1 MSILEWS
8 HLINE
13 SVIAQAIQHKELAI
27 SQVSTKLT
35 QILGQS
41 SASLNLTAALNKT
54 VVFFIAYTVVSLMI
68 RKAAYLVAFFM
79 SCILFEAKIFEPLS
93 ESELYLLTFAIYSY
107 TVFVIPCNRAV
118 IWACVTMLLLS
129 ITLAYDAYFYGVGGA
144 YGESKT
150 FVYNNIEIL
159 ALYAHSFLIA
169 ALIPYRRI
177 SNFIGRM
184 LDTFMRFSVNSVNFA
199 IL

>member
-8 HLINE
+8 HLISE
-13 SVIAQAIQHKELAI
+13 SAIVQAIQHKELAI

-79 SCILFEAKIFEPLS
+79 SCILFEASFFDPLS

-107 TVFVIPCNRAV
+107 TVFVMPCNRFV
-118 IWACVTMLLLS
+118 IFACVTMLLLS

-169 ALIPYRRI
+169 ALVPYRRI

-184 LDTFMRFSVNSVNFA
+184 SDAFVRFSVNSVNFA

>member
-8 HLINE
+8 HLISE
-13 SVIAQAIQHKELAI
+13 SAIVQAIQHKELAI

-68 RKAAYLVAFFM
+68 RKAAYLAAFFM

>member
-8 HLINE
+8 HLISE
-13 SVIAQAIQHKELAI
+13 SAIVQAIQHKELAI

-68 RKAAYLVAFFM
+68 RKAAYLAAFFM

-177 SNFIGRM
+177 GNFIGRM
-184 LDTFMRFSVNSVNFA
+184 SDAFVRFSVNSVNFA

>member
-1 MSILEWS
+1 MSILEWFP
-8 HLINE
+8 LLNE
-13 SVIAQAIQHKELAI
+13 SAIAQNLNQNLNSFIFLAYVII
-27 SQVSTKLT
+27 SLLIK
-35 QILGQS
+35 
-41 SASLNLTAALNKT
+41 
-54 VVFFIAYTVVSLMI
+54 
-68 RKAAYLVAFFM
+68 RAAYLAAFFM
-79 SCILFEAKIFEPLS
+79 SCMFFEASFFDPLS
-93 ESELYLLTFAIYSY
+93 EAELYLLTFAVYSY
-107 TVFVIPCNRAV
+107 TVFVMPCNRFV
-118 IWACVTMLLLS
+118 MFACVTMLLLS

-144 YGESKT
+144 YGESET

-177 SNFIGRM
+177 GNFIGRM